1 MSIDFRDAFCHFA
14 NDRREW
20 KHCITPDEKDAQA
33 LMWVAMT
40 FGYKGAPLIM
50 ARLSSAVGRLI
61 QSLLRPFE
69 GKCQIYMDDLLII
82 LRGPKFHRDL
92 LISMILH
99 VLEIFGVQVAHEKG
113 ERGTRVSWIGTTLEI
128 KDLKTLVI
136 GIQEK
141 MIQELQNTMAE
152 WPSKGML
159 PVKELRK
166 VTGKLSWVAG
176 ILPRLKWIVNIF
188 YGTLAA
194 VEREE
199 REGTEASRAGNR
211 GDTRPKVGLVAF
223 KRISMA
229 VEWVMKLLS
238 NFEAKLILERPL
250 TEQPIQLGI
259 VTDASPLGLGGML
272 IRLQADSE
280 RFEILEAF
288 EIRFLKEDAALLNV
302 EHGAPSSQAVVET
315 LAILRAVIKWA
326 TAIKGKPILVRSDST
341 AALGVTAK
349 LGGNVATLNF
359 LAAELAL
366 RLEMLDIEK
375 VIVQH
380 LRGRDNKET
389 DWLSRVHDRGE
400 MPDSLRNA
408 KLMRLGPIFRDP
420 NFFRLRPPGAKGGG
434 SMWSQTQ
441 FKGPS
446 VAVKLG

>member
-1 MSIDFRDAFCHFA
+1 MLESKPDGSTKRRVVTDLKRSSGNDRASVPERIILPRIQDVVRTMRDLWRQSHQLEEHLYKSYGPDIGGEILDTEFVSIDFRDAFCHFA

-20 KHCITPDEKDAQA
+20 KQCITPDEKDAQA

-82 LRGPKFHRDL
+82 LRGPKFHRGL

-113 ERGTRVSWIGTTLEI
+113 ERGTRVSWIGAALEI
-128 KDLKTLVI
+128 KELKTLVI

-141 MIQELQNTMAE
+141 MIQELQSTMAE
-152 WPSKGML
+152 WPNKGML

-188 YGTLAA
+188 YGTLTA

-199 REGTEASRAGNR
+199 KEGTEASRAGNR
-211 GDTRPKVGLVAF
+211 GDTRPKLGLVAF

-229 VEWVMKLLS
+229 VERVIKLLS

-250 TEQPIQLGI
+250 KEQPVQLGI

-280 RFEILEAF
+280 KFEILEAF

-302 EHGAPSSQAVVET
+302 EHGAPSSQAVVDPEFPGS
-315 LAILRAVIKWA
+315 RASLEA
-326 TAIKGKPILVRSDST
+326 GDARRREGHSPAPSE
-341 AALGVTAK
+341 GVTTRRRT
-349 LGGNVATLNF
+349 GSREST
-359 LAAELAL
+359 
-366 RLEMLDIEK
+366 IE
-375 VIVQH
+375 V
-380 LRGRDNKET
+380 RCRT
-389 DWLSRVHDRGE
+389 PCA
-400 MPDSLRNA
+400 MPS
-408 KLMRLGPIFRDP
+408 
-420 NFFRLRPPGAKGGG
+420 
-434 SMWSQTQ
+434 S
-441 FKGPS
+441 
-446 VAVKLG
+446 